1 MSSTRP
7 VSNPL
12 ALAVLSSLWERPM
25 YPYEITTTLRERG
38 KEDSIRLNFGSLYSV
53 IKALEKHGLIRA
65 TATER
70 EGNRPERIVYEITDA
85 GRRETDEWLRELL
98 REPTKEYPAIET
110 ALSLITMIPPNEA
123 LGLLR
128 DRVARLTADI
138 DDREARGADLEAQ
151 RLPELF
157 LVEYWFKLAML
168 RSERDWLNDLAD
180 RVEAGTIG
188 GFDLWSQLH
197 GKADPPIQS

>member
-1 MSSTRP
+1 MSTTRP

-53 IKALEKHGLIRA
+53 IKSLEKHGLIRA

-98 REPTKEYPAIET
+98 SEPTKEYPAIET
-110 ALSLITMIPPNEA
+110 ALSLITMLPPEEA
-123 LGLLR
+123 LTLLR
-128 DRVARLTADI
+128 TRVAKLTTDI
-138 DDREARGADLEAQ
+138 DDREARGADLQ
-151 RLPELF
+151 GLPELF

-168 RSERDWLNDLAD
+168 RAERDWLADLAD
-180 RVEAGTIG
+180 RVESGTIG
-188 GFDLWSQLH
+188 GFDQWSGFH
-197 GKADPPIQS
+197 GKAAAPSTN